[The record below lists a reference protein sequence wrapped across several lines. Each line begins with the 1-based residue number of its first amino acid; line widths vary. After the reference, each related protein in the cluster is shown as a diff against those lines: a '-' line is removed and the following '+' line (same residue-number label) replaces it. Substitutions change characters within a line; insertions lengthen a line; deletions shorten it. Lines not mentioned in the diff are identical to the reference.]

1 MAGPLENL
9 LARVPT
15 VVERARRPSVTLSY
29 AQSLDG
35 SIGTASRKPLSL
47 SGPESLAAAHHL
59 RAAHDAVLVGIGTV
73 VSDNPQLTVRHA
85 TGEHPQPVILDSHLR
100 IPREASLWKHPKP
113 PLIACLATANRERR
127 QELEAAGAR
136 LISLPA
142 SPEGR
147 VSLPALLERLRQLG
161 IETLMVEGGARVI
174 TSFVREKL
182 ADALAITVRPTLVG
196 GLQAIEGLEPEK
208 LERLPAINDPGWGA
222 FGSDLM
228 VWGEIVWP
236 AE

>member
-1 MAGPLENL
+1 MADPLERL
-9 LARVPT
+9 LARVPAQSG
-15 VVERARRPSVTLSY
+15 RARRPSVTLSY

-35 SIGTASRKPLSL
+35 SIGTASRKPLPL

-100 IPREASLWKHPKP
+100 IPREASLWDHPKP

-127 QELEAAGAR
+127 RELEAAGGRVIA
-136 LISLPA
+136 LPA

-147 VSLPALLERLRQLG
+147 VSLPAMLDRLSQLG
-161 IETLMVEGGARVI
+161 IGTLMVEGGAQVI
-174 TSFVREKL
+174 TSFVREQL
-182 ADALAITVRPTLVG
+182 ADALAITVTPALVG
-196 GLQAIEGLEPEK
+196 GLQAIEGLGLDK
-208 LERLPAINDPGWGA
+208 RERLPTLRDPGWGA

-236 AE
+236 VQ

>member
-1 MAGPLENL
+1 MTDPLERL
-9 LARVPT
+9 LARVPAQSG
-15 VVERARRPSVTLSY
+15 RAGRPSVTLSY

-35 SIGTASRKPLSL
+35 SIGTASRKPLPL

-59 RAAHDAVLVGIGTV
+59 RAAHNAVLVGIGTV
-73 VSDNPQLTVRHA
+73 VSDNPQLTVRYA

-100 IPREASLWKHPKP
+100 IPREASVWKHPKP
-113 PLIACLATANRERR
+113 PLIACLATTNRERR
-127 QELEAAGAR
+127 QELEAAGGR
-136 LISLPA
+136 IIDLPP

-147 VSLPALLERLRQLG
+147 VSLPALLDRLRQLG
-161 IETLMVEGGARVI
+161 IETLMVEGGAQVI

-182 ADALAITVRPTLVG
+182 ADALAITVAPALVG
-196 GLQAIEGLEPEK
+196 GLQAIGALGPEK
-208 LERLPAINDPGWGA
+208 LEMLPTLNDPGWGA

>member
-1 MAGPLENL
+1 MADPLERL

-15 VVERARRPSVTLSY
+15 QSGKARRPSVTLSY

-73 VSDNPQLTVRHA
+73 ISDNPQLTVRHA

-127 QELEAAGAR
+127 RELEAAGGRVIA
-136 LISLPA
+136 LPA
-142 SPEGR
+142 SPDGR
-147 VSLPALLERLRQLG
+147 VSLPAMLDRLSQLG
-161 IETLMVEGGARVI
+161 IGTLMVEGGAQVV

-182 ADALAITVRPTLVG
+182 ADALAITVAPALVG
-196 GLQAIEGLEPEK
+196 GLQAIESLGLEKREG
-208 LERLPAINDPGWGA
+208 LPTLNNPDWGA

-228 VWGEIVWP
+228 VWGEIGWP

>member
-1 MAGPLENL
+1 MAGPLEDL

-35 SIGTASRKPLSL
+35 SIGTASRKPLAL

-59 RAAHDAVLVGIGTV
+59 RAAHEAVLVGIGTV
-73 VSDNPQLTVRHA
+73 LSDNPQLTVRHA
-85 TGEHPQPVILDSHLR
+85 SGEHPQPVILDSHLR
-100 IPREASLWKHPKP
+100 IPREASLWNHPKP
-113 PLIACLATANRERR
+113 PLIACLANANRERR
-127 QELEAAGAR
+127 IEVEAAGGRVIA
-136 LISLPA
+136 LPP

-161 IETLMVEGGARVI
+161 IESLMVEGGARVL
-174 TSFVREKL
+174 TSFLRERL
-182 ADALAITVRPTLVG
+182 ADSLALTISPTLAG
-196 GLQAIEGLEPEK
+196 GLPALEGMGQENSH
-208 LERLPAINDPGWGA
+208 RLPKLHAPGWGS
-222 FGSDLM
+222 FGSDLIL
-228 VWGEIVWP
+228 WGEIVWP

>member
-9 LARVPT
+9 LARVPS
-15 VVERARRPSVTLSY
+15 VIEGARRPSVTLSY

-35 SIGTASRKPLSL
+35 SIGTASRKPLPL
-47 SGPESLAAAHHL
+47 SGPESLAATHHL

-73 VSDNPQLTVRHA
+73 VSDNPQLTVRYA
-85 TGEHPQPVILDSHLR
+85 TGEHPQPVVLDSHLR

-113 PLIACLATANRERR
+113 LLIACLATASRERR
-127 QELEAAGAR
+127 QELEAAGGRVIA
-136 LISLPA
+136 LPP

-147 VSLPALLERLRQLG
+147 VSLPALLDRLTQLG
-161 IETLMVEGGARVI
+161 IETLMVEGGAQVI

-182 ADALAITVRPTLVG
+182 ADALAITVTPALVG
-196 GLQAIEGLEPEK
+196 GLQAIEGLGPEK
-208 LERLPAINDPGWGA
+208 LQLLPTLNDPGWGA

-236 AE
+236 AQ